1 MSNVHIRFKPI
12 KNDDGR
18 SHVLSLFECEET
30 GALEVAH
37 IVDGHIEGEPFRF
50 AELTSLIQVMIDAM
64 ECNFNTFRTIEVK
77 LELVSNDNN
86 VVELPT
92 SSVNED

>member
-1 MSNVHIRFKPI
+1 MVILKANH
-12 KNDDGR
+12 G
-18 SHVLSLFECEET
+18 
-30 GALEVAH
+30 
-37 IVDGHIEGEPFRF
+37 

-92 SSVNED
+92 SQVNED

>member
-1 MSNVHIRFKPI
+1 MVILKVNHL
-12 KNDDGR
+12 G
-18 SHVLSLFECEET
+18 SLVN
-30 GALEVAH
+30 LVN
-37 IVDGHIEGEPFRF
+37 
-50 AELTSLIQVMIDAM
+50 QVMIDAM

-92 SSVNED
+92 SQVNED

>member
-18 SHVLSLFECEET
+18 SHVLSLFEDEET

-37 IVDGHIEGEPFRF
+37 IVEGI
-50 AELTSLIQVMIDAM
+50 LKVSHLGSLD
-64 ECNFNTFRTIEVK
+64 
-77 LELVSNDNN
+77 
-86 VVELPT
+86 
-92 SSVNED
+92 

>member
-18 SHVLSLFECEET
+18 SHVLSLFEDEET

>member
-18 SHVLSLFECEET
+18 SHVLSLFEDEET

-37 IVDGHIEGEPFRF
+37 IVDGHIEGEPR
-50 AELTSLIQVMIDAM
+50 
-64 ECNFNTFRTIEVK
+64 C
-77 LELVSNDNN
+77 
-86 VVELPT
+86 
-92 SSVNED
+92 